1 MAHHLSSTPFGIRD
15 RFLPYIEMR
24 PVWVGEIKGEWVSE
38 QRRALLV
45 SEIFGLEQSSAIPHK
60 TAESRDYTECVHFND
75 KLG

>member
-1 MAHHLSSTPFGIRD
+1 
-15 RFLPYIEMR
+15 MR
-24 PVWVGEIKGEWVSE
+24 PVWVGEIKGEWMSE